1 MHKPVKDCWF
11 LTGPTASGKT
21 VAGIELARRL
31 DAEIISLDSMTIYR
45 EMDIGTAKPSGEQ
58 RSAVPHHLLDIV
70 NPDEDYSL
78 AAYLD
83 SAHECVREIRS
94 RGKEVLFVGGTPL
107 YLKALLRGLF
117 EGPEPDWEF
126 REQIK
131 EEVAKVGVEALHERL
146 QQVDPLSAAKL
157 PPGDVRR
164 IIRAL
169 EVQRATGK
177 PISHMQLHFDEGQPA
192 ESCKVF
198 VLNWPKDLLLDR
210 IESRVEQMFAAGLL
224 DEAQGIREKF
234 SDLSRTASQAVGY
247 REVFALIDGEM
258 DEAAAKER
266 VTIRTRRFTKRQRT
280 WFRGLSECRMVDRAS
295 DDDLATIVEQ
305 IAKDGIA

>member
-1 MHKPVKDCWF
+1 MHEPVKDCWF

-21 VAGIELARRL
+21 AAGIDLARRL

-45 EMDIGTAKPSGEQ
+45 EMNIGTAKPSDEQ
-58 RSAVPHHLLDIV
+58 RSAVPHHLIDIV
-70 NPDEDYSL
+70 NPDEYYSL

-83 SAHECVREIRS
+83 AAHECVREIRS

-126 REQIK
+126 REQIT
-131 EEVAKVGVEALHERL
+131 EEVAKVGVDALHERL
-146 QQVDPLSAAKL
+146 KQVDPLSAAKL

-177 PISHMQLHFDEGQPA
+177 PISHMQLHFDEGRPS
-192 ESCKVF
+192 EDCKVF
-198 VLNWPKDLLLDR
+198 VLSWPKELLLGR
-210 IESRVEQMFAAGLL
+210 IENRVERMFAEGLV
-224 DEAQGIREKF
+224 DEAREIRDRYTK
-234 SDLSRTASQAVGY
+234 LSRTASQAVGY
-247 REVFALIDGEM
+247 REVFALMDGEM
-258 DEAAAKER
+258 DEAGAIER
-266 VTIRTRRFTKRQRT
+266 VTIRTRRFAKRQRT
-280 WFRGLSECRMVDRAS
+280 WFRGLSECRMMERDVDDDEAAIVDR
-295 DDDLATIVEQ
+295 IVSEGR
-305 IAKDGIA
+305 A